1 MVALPKTNTAPKN
14 GWLEDEI
21 SYWEGVFSGDIY
33 VSLGQGMF
41 FLIYIFCCVDS
52 CFDDTTFLNVP
63 DVGWSFIFSKIYKLH
78 CTPTFFLKSLKS
90 IDKVTG

>member
-1 MVALPKTNTAPKN
+1 MIALPKTNTAPKN

-41 FLIYIFCCVDS
+41 FFFIFCCIDS

-63 DVGWSFIFSKIYKLH
+63 DVGWSFIFFQNLQTSLHSYFFFEILKIN
-78 CTPTFFLKSLKS
+78 
-90 IDKVTG
+90 